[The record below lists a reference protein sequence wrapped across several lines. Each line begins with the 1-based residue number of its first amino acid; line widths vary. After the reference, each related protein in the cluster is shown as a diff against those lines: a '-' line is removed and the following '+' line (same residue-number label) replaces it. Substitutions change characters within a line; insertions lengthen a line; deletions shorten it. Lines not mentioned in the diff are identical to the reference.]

1 MRWKH
6 ECSTSSEKLKAIRA
20 ILFDKDGT
28 LIDFDRTWFTVS
40 WNLAQRTANG
50 DEQRARS
57 LLDAGGYDWEASR
70 FRANSVIAAGTVED
84 IVQLWHPDIDEADIK
99 AKINEFDTYTV
110 AEGARSAV
118 AIEGLRETLETLR
131 EMGYRLGIATNDSE
145 AGAHATAKAL
155 GIDHLFEVVIG
166 YDTAARP
173 KPYPDPLL
181 YFAERSDLHQAL
193 LRWWVTIC
201 TIWKLRKLRRPVL
214 RWVFSRATAHAKR
227 WSLTQMWCLIPSR
240 VCLTCSNNP
249 GWVVKRHPAA
259 NLSFLAKGSAQ
270 SVSGRSR
277 DGRLADRRCS
287 LANTSAAQ
295 LAHWYDS

>member
-1 MRWKH
+1 MNTAP
-6 ECSTSSEKLKAIRA
+6 SPEKLKAIRA

-50 DEQRARS
+50 DEHRARS

-131 EMGYRLGIATNDSE
+131 EMGYILGIATNDSE

-155 GIDHLFEVVIG
+155 GIDHFFDVVIG

-181 YFAERSDLHQAL
+181 YFAEKVGLEPGAIAMVGDNLHDLE
-193 LRWWVTIC
+193 
-201 TIWKLRKLRRPVL
+201 
-214 RWVFSRATAHAKR
+214 TA
-227 WSLTQMWCLIPSR
+227 Q
-240 VCLTCSNNP
+240 
-249 GWVVKRHPAA
+249 AA
-259 NLSFLAKGSAQ
+259 NAGLAVGVLSGNSPREALEPH
-270 SVSGRSR
+270 
-277 DGRLADRRCS
+277 ADIV
-287 LANTSAAQ
+287 L
-295 LAHWYDS
+295 DSIAGLPDLLK

>member
-1 MRWKH
+1 M
-6 ECSTSSEKLKAIRA
+6 SAALPSEKLKAIRA

-181 YFAERSDLHQAL
+181 YFAEKVGLAPGAIAMVGDNLHDLETAQAAKAGLAVGVLSGNSPREALEPHADVVLDSIAGLPDL
-193 LRWWVTIC
+193 L
-201 TIWKLRKLRRPVL
+201 K
-214 RWVFSRATAHAKR
+214 
-227 WSLTQMWCLIPSR
+227 
-240 VCLTCSNNP
+240 
-249 GWVVKRHPAA
+249 
-259 NLSFLAKGSAQ
+259 
-270 SVSGRSR
+270 
-277 DGRLADRRCS
+277 
-287 LANTSAAQ
+287 
-295 LAHWYDS
+295 

>member
-1 MRWKH
+1 M
-6 ECSTSSEKLKAIRA
+6 STAPSPEKLKAIRA

-50 DEQRARS
+50 DEHRARS

-118 AIEGLRETLETLR
+118 AIEGLRETLATLR
-131 EMGYRLGIATNDSE
+131 EMGYILGIATNDSE

-155 GIDHLFEVVIG
+155 GIDHFFDVVIG

-181 YFAERSDLHQAL
+181 YFAEKVGLEPGAIAMVGDNLHDLE
-193 LRWWVTIC
+193 
-201 TIWKLRKLRRPVL
+201 
-214 RWVFSRATAHAKR
+214 TA
-227 WSLTQMWCLIPSR
+227 Q
-240 VCLTCSNNP
+240 
-249 GWVVKRHPAA
+249 AA
-259 NLSFLAKGSAQ
+259 NAGLAVGVLSGNSPREALEPH
-270 SVSGRSR
+270 
-277 DGRLADRRCS
+277 ADIV
-287 LANTSAAQ
+287 L
-295 LAHWYDS
+295 DSIAGLPDLLK

>member
-1 MRWKH
+1 M
-6 ECSTSSEKLKAIRA
+6 STAPSSEKLKAVRA

-50 DEQRARS
+50 DEHRARS

-131 EMGYRLGIATNDSE
+131 EMGYILGIATNDSE

-155 GIDHLFEVVIG
+155 GIDHFFDVVIG

-181 YFAERSDLHQAL
+181 YFAEKVGLEPGAIAMVGDNLHDLE
-193 LRWWVTIC
+193 
-201 TIWKLRKLRRPVL
+201 
-214 RWVFSRATAHAKR
+214 TA
-227 WSLTQMWCLIPSR
+227 Q
-240 VCLTCSNNP
+240 
-249 GWVVKRHPAA
+249 AA
-259 NLSFLAKGSAQ
+259 NAGLAVGVLSGNSPREALEPH
-270 SVSGRSR
+270 
-277 DGRLADRRCS
+277 ADIV
-287 LANTSAAQ
+287 L
-295 LAHWYDS
+295 DSIAGLPDLLK